1 LETLMADTKAP
12 AAKAAK
18 TSKTAPVRP
27 KAKPA
32 TAKVAETVRSAAPVE
47 KTFKQTPAAEAVAAP
62 ILKAVESLMP
72 KPVEAVQPAL
82 NAIDLVV
89 QAVAVPKSMP
99 VLPADA
105 MVAPVSSLMNVGA
118 EQARQAYA
126 RAQATSQNLRQAV
139 TETATATSQGVLE
152 VNGKVLDAMR
162 AQSDAAFDLW
172 RSTLTAGSV
181 SEAIRAQT
189 SGARQVYET
198 TATQWKDVAEATNRW
213 FTAAMKPMQQ
223 VWTVQ
228 GR

>member
-1 LETLMADTKAP
+1 MADTKAP

-32 TAKVAETVRSAAPVE
+32 TANVAETVTSAAPVE
-47 KTFKQTPAAEAVAAP
+47 KTFKQTTAAEAIAAP
-62 ILKAVESLMP
+62 MLKAVESLMP

-82 NAIDLVV
+82 KAIDLAV
-89 QAVAVPKSMP
+89 QAVAAAPKSIP

-105 MVAPVSSLMNVGA
+105 MVAPVSSLVNVGA

-223 VWTVQ
+223 VWTAQ